1 MKRDGAKKPRLAQR
15 SVTDQDAEEKTE
27 SVRTEKRRVRGKWI
41 DEHVVLLV
49 LSIVLTIPFAGRGI
63 FYLLGRFGPHAI
75 SSTDINLLYLIV
87 SVFILLCFILT
98 IVKFFGR
105 RRKRTRKEALL
116 IVAEMC
122 IPLVYFG
129 LLHGLYLVADSFPQE
144 RFCGR
149 GYELYTLGLRDRIE
163 SKADIEATRDWL
175 QSLGSEEYGNA
186 KVISSAELPESL
198 RGLKGAR
205 AELSADANGNA
216 KVSLMCGPGIM
227 GSWGVVIGMKDMEIP
242 PSDFGTHG
250 EYRLPVEPGVYVWT
264 ELE

>member
-1 MKRDGAKKPRLAQR
+1 M
-15 SVTDQDAEEKTE
+15 TDQYAEEKTE
-27 SVRTEKRRVRGKWI
+27 SVRTEKRRVRGKGR
-41 DEHVVLLV
+41 DSHVVLLV
-49 LSIVLTIPFAGRGI
+49 LPIVLTILFAGRGI
-63 FYLLGRFGPHAI
+63 LYLLCRFRPHAT
-75 SSTDINLLYLIV
+75 SLRDINLLYVIA
-87 SVFILLCFILT
+87 SVFILLCFILA
-98 IVKFFGR
+98 IVKFFSR

-129 LLHGLYLVADSFPQE
+129 LFHGFTVVADSFAQE
-144 RFCGR
+144 QFCGR

-175 QSLGSEEYGNA
+175 QSLGSEEYRNGNA
-186 KVISSAELPESL
+186 ISNAELPECL

-205 AELSADANGNA
+205 AELSADANGSA
-216 KVSLMCGPGIM
+216 KVSLMWGSGIM
-227 GSWGVVIGMKDMEIP
+227 GSWGVVMGMKDMEIP

-264 ELE
+264 EFE